1 MIKAVA
7 TGESK
12 RLNKGFKEIHRLAE
26 EGEIIELTEERFK
39 FLNGDNPYNA
49 VFVEKY
55 NKGKITFLNTEEDKG
70 KITFL
75 NTEEKKAPTKK
86 PAQKKSSAK
95 KSTTKKA
102 PTKKGESK

>member
-26 EGEIIELTEERFK
+26 EGELIELTEERFK

-55 NKGKITFLNTEEDKG
+55 NKGKITFLNNEEVKG

-86 PAQKKSSAK
+86 PAKK
-95 KSTTKKA
+95 KSTTKKTPA
-102 PTKKGESK
+102 KRVK

>member
-26 EGEIIELTEERFK
+26 EGELIELTEERFK

-55 NKGKITFLNTEEDKG
+55 NKGKITFLNNEEVKG

-75 NTEEKKAPTKK
+75 NTEEKKASTKK
-86 PAQKKSSAK
+86 PAQKKS
-95 KSTTKKA
+95 TTKKTPA
-102 PTKKGESK
+102 KKGEKK

>member
-26 EGEIIELTEERFK
+26 EGELIELTEERFK

-55 NKGKITFLNTEEDKG
+55 NKGKITFLNNEEVKG

-86 PAQKKSSAK
+86 PAQKKS
-95 KSTTKKA
+95 TTKKTPA
-102 PTKKGESK
+102 KKGEKK

>member
-26 EGEIIELTEERFK
+26 EGELIELTEERFK

-55 NKGKITFLNTEEDKG
+55 NKGKITFLNNEEVKG

-86 PAQKKSSAK
+86 PAKK
-95 KSTTKKA
+95 KSTTKKTPA
-102 PTKKGESK
+102 KKGEKK